1 MGKLSSI
8 TNMWTNRVLW
18 WLGDEINRPSGL
30 QAAAGYKYGCHDR
43 HGSDFRQEII
53 VCNHVSD
60 F

>member
-1 MGKLSSI
+1 MKL
-8 TNMWTNRVLW
+8 
-18 WLGDEINRPSGL
+18 INRPSGL